1 MPRTNKTK
9 SANKV
14 KRAASQT
21 DRRKISEEEISQSIK
36 NMLAYIGDDPD
47 REGLK
52 ETPKRII

>member
-14 KRAASQT
+14 KRAASQA

-36 NMLAYIGDDPD
+36 NMLA
-47 REGLK
+47 
-52 ETPKRII
+52 